1 MNNYYVYF
9 LLDPTNFYLPF
20 YIGKGK
26 ETRWQDH
33 LTETI
38 DTTLN
43 KRKFYKIKK
52 IRRSGKEPK
61 VMFFAV
67 DLPENE
73 AYTIEDEQILR
84 FGRKGYEPDGIL
96 TNICL
101 GARPPGFNNCQDQ
114 DAFRK
119 AISLAQTGEKNHF
132 YGKTHTEETK
142 KLIGNKS
149 RQKVYSVE
157 YRKKLSEAGKGKIP
171 SAETKMKMRSAQL
184 GKKKTEAHKQKIGA
198 AHRGKIISQEQREKI
213 SEKMSG
219 RKFSPETIEKMKLA
233 AKAREAKKKGLSSED

>member
-38 DTTLN
+38 ETTLN
-43 KRKFYKIKK
+43 KRKFYKIEK
-52 IRRSGKEPK
+52 IRRSGNEPK
-61 VMFFAV
+61 VLFYAV
-67 DLPENE
+67 DLAEDE

-84 FGRKGYEPDGIL
+84 FGRKDYDPGGIL

-114 DAFRK
+114 EAFRK
-119 AISLAQTGEKNHF
+119 AVSFACSGEKNGF
-132 YGKTHTEETK
+132 YGKTHSAISRELIGSAHKGKTISEDQR
-142 KLIGNKS
+142 KLIS
-149 RQKVYSVE
+149 D
-157 YRKKLSEAGKGKIP
+157 A
-171 SAETKMKMRSAQL
+171 MKMREHTWGSKISESL
-184 GKKKTEAHKQKIGA
+184 TGKQKTDEHKRKIGER
-198 AHRGKIISQEQREKI
+198 HKGKVITQEQRKKI